1 MSLAQLLPSARLL
14 NAADK
19 LHLIRVLAMDI
30 DDADAVQPLEH
41 AHTYRL
47 QTPQFEEGAAEAL
60 MKELETLQAH

>member
-41 AHTYRL
+41 ARTYRL
-47 QTPQFEEGAAEAL
+47 QSPQFEAGAAEAL
-60 MKELETLQAH
+60 MQELNSVVAH